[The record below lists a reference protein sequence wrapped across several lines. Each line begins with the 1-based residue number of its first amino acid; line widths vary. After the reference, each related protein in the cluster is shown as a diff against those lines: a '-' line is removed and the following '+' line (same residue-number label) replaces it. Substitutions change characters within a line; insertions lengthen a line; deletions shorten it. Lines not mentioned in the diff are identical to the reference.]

1 MKFIPF
7 ICLAFLISCGKKE
20 EAKTVTE
27 KPKIPDSEMY
37 TLETKNFFI
46 DVPQGFAVNEMK
58 IANKYAMKDFIQSDS
73 LQYFL
78 IASDNMDSKITI
90 DFNSDFVSSDFS
102 LMDLNQR
109 LYQNYKDKFPNEVKE
124 ITLQKDSLIGNKQ
137 VNYLVFTSLNND
149 KSEQTMYVLIKE
161 NDKVVNLSFKTD
173 AVSNTINQDKTNWK
187 IIESIGLKEN

>member
-7 ICLAFLISCGKKE
+7 ICLALLISCGKKE

-27 KPKIPDSEMY
+27 KPKIPETEMY
-37 TLETKNFFI
+37 TLETKTFFI

-58 IANKYAMKDFIQSDS
+58 IANKYAMKDFINSDS

-90 DFNSDFVSSDFS
+90 DFNSNLITSDLS
-102 LMDLNQR
+102 LMDLNQ
-109 LYQNYKDKFPNEVKE
+109 LVYENYKKKFPNEVME
-124 ITLQKDSLIGNKQ
+124 ISIQKDTLIGAKQ
-137 VNYLVFTSLNND
+137 INYLVFSSLFNG
-149 KSEQTMYVLIKE
+149 KPEQTMYAIIKE
-161 NDKVVNLSFKTD
+161 NNKVVNLSFKTD

-187 IIESIGLKEN
+187 IIESIGLK

>member
-20 EAKTVTE
+20 ETKTVTE
-27 KPKIPDSEMY
+27 KPKIPETEMY

-58 IANKYAMKDFIQSDS
+58 IANKYAMKDFIKSDS